1 MMRPNFAFLCSTFLN
16 TYNSHSGKPFID
28 VGAHAP

>member
-16 TYNSHSGKPFID
+16 AYNSHSGKPFID